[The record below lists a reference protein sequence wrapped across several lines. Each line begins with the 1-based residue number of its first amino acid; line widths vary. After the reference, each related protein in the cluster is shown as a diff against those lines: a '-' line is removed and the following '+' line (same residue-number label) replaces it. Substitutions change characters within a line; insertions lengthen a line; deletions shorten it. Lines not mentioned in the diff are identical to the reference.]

1 MRVILAASNS
11 PNSKMLLR
19 LDLFLLSWIESYGD
33 IPLIAWIGQSAI
45 SFI

>member
-1 MRVILAASNS
+1 MRVILAASNL

-33 IPLIAWIGQSAI
+33 TPLIAWIGQSAI
-45 SFI
+45 SFL